1 MQIVDQIVTPTVATV
16 TEATK
21 TNIKKL
27 KVYLSNGNSRPNTKQ
42 KNK

>member
-1 MQIVDQIVTPTVATV
+1 MKTVDQTATPIIATV

-27 KVYLSNGNSRPNTKQ
+27 KVYLSNGNNRPNTKK